1 MPTQFFYL
9 CFMPKYN
16 PVTPEIIQKLKAIV
30 GEAFVF
36 TDDEN
41 LNKYGQDYTSDFN
54 FPPEV
59 VVKPATVS
67 EVSRI
72 LRLCNENTIAVTPRG
87 AGTGLSGGSL
97 PIRAGVSIAMERFNK
112 ILKIDERNFQA
123 TVEPG
128 VINETFQQALIEK
141 GYFYPPDPASKGSCF
156 LGGNIAHNSGGPR
169 ALKYGVTRDY
179 VLNLEVVL
187 PNGEVIWTGANVLKN
202 STGYNLTQLM
212 LGSEGTLG
220 IVTKIVFKF
229 ISYPKHNVLMLAPFA
244 NAEKACAAVAEVFR
258 AGHLPSALEFMER
271 SGVEASVN
279 AMGVSFGFKE
289 GIEAYLLVEVD
300 GNDLDALYPQCEAI
314 ASFLEKYG
322 AEDILF
328 ADTAEQKEHLWKIR
342 RSIGEVIKTNNTYV
356 EEDTVVP
363 RAELPQ
369 LLKGVKEIGDNY
381 GFTSVCFG
389 HVGDGNL
396 HVNIL
401 KKDMSDAAWENELPK
416 AIREIFNL
424 CKDLGGTIS
433 GEHGIGIL
441 QKPYM
446 DIPFS
451 ELQLNLMRGIKN
463 VFDPKGILNPDKIF

>member
-1 MPTQFFYL
+1 MPN
-9 CFMPKYN
+9 YN
-16 PVTPEIIQKLKAIV
+16 PVTPEIIEKLKTIV
-30 GEAFVF
+30 GNDFVF

-41 LNKYGQDYTSDFN
+41 RNKYGQDYTSNFN

-59 VVKPATVS
+59 VVKPATVE
-67 EVSRI
+67 EVSQI
-72 LRLCNENTIAVTPRG
+72 LKLCNNNTIPVTPRG

-97 PIRAGVSIAMERFNK
+97 PIHGGVSIAMERFNK
-112 ILKIDERNFQA
+112 ILEIDERNFQA

-128 VINETFQQALIEK
+128 VINEEFQQTLIEK

-202 STGYNLTQLM
+202 STGYNLTHLM

-220 IVTKIVFKF
+220 IVTKIVFKI

-244 NAEKACAAVAEVFR
+244 DAAKACEAVAEVFR

-279 AMGVSFGFKE
+279 ALGKTFDFKE

-300 GNDLDALYPQCEAI
+300 GNDLEALYPQCEAI
-314 ASFLEKYG
+314 AGFLEEYG
-322 AEDILF
+322 AQDILF
-328 ADTAEQKEHLWKIR
+328 ADTSDQKEHLWKIR
-342 RSIGEVIKTNNTYV
+342 RSIGEVIKKDNIFV

-363 RAELPQ
+363 RAELPR
-369 LLKGVKEIGDNY
+369 LLKGVKEIGARY

-401 KKDMSDAAWENELPK
+401 KKDMSDGAWENELPK
-416 AIREIFNL
+416 AIREIFTL
-424 CKDLGGTIS
+424 CKNLGGTIS

-451 ELQLNLMRGIKN
+451 DFQLDLMRGIKK

>member
-1 MPTQFFYL
+1 MPR
-9 CFMPKYN
+9 YN
-16 PVTPEIIQKLKAIV
+16 TVTPQIVEQLQNIV
-30 GEAFVF
+30 GAQYVL

-41 LNKYGQDYTSDFN
+41 REKYSKDYTGDLSYK
-54 FPPEV
+54 PEV
-59 VVKPATVS
+59 VVKPATVQ
-67 EVSRI
+67 EVQAI
-72 LRLCNENTIAVTPRG
+72 MKLCYANSIPVTPRG

-97 PIRAGVSIAMERFNK
+97 PLHGGISLAMERFNK
-112 ILKIDERNFQA
+112 VLAIDERNFQA

-128 VINETFQQALIEK
+128 VINEAFQQTLIEK

-220 IVTKIVFKF
+220 IVTKIVFK
-229 ISYPKHNVLMLAPFA
+229 ILAYPKHNLLMLAPFA
-244 NAEKACAAVAEVFR
+244 NAQKACEAVAEVFR
-258 AGHLPSALEFMER
+258 AGHVPSALEFMER
-271 SGVEASVN
+271 SAAEAAVGALGVKFDFKD
-279 AMGVSFGFKE
+279 GV
-289 GIEAYLLVEVD
+289 EAYLLAEVD
-300 GNDLDALYPQCEAI
+300 GNDLEALYPQCEAI
-314 ASFLEKYG
+314 AMLLEQYG
-322 AEDILF
+322 AEDILL

-342 RSIGEVIKTNNTYV
+342 RNIGEVVKTNYIYK

-363 RAELPQ
+363 RAELPK
-369 LLKGVKEIGDNY
+369 LLKGVKEIGARY
-381 GFTSVCFG
+381 GFTSICYG

-401 KKDMSDAAWENELPK
+401 KKQMSDADWEYELPK
-416 AIREIFNL
+416 GIREIFTL
-424 CKDLGGTIS
+424 CKQLGGTIS

-441 QKPYM
+441 QKPFM
-446 DIPFS
+446 DIPFNDV
-451 ELQLNLMRGIKN
+451 QLNLMRGIKQ